1 MEHLMDSSLEAL
13 FKAMLTDSWFINS
26 DGNVDS
32 PQGYF
37 GYVTNTEAELSEI
50 YDAFIDIVEV
60 YGVPANNEI
69 VGSFVARI
77 NDQGIIYIYRTTTQA
92 LAKEWFDDQVSEYIK
107 WNDSQPLED
116 A

>member
-1 MEHLMDSSLEAL
+1 MDTALESL
-13 FKAMLTDSWFINS
+13 FKAMMSEGWFINS

-50 YDAFIDIVEV
+50 YDAFSDVVEV
-60 YGVPANNEI
+60 YGVPATEDI
-69 VGSFVARI
+69 VGSFYASI
-77 NDQGIIYIYRTTTQA
+77 DSNGIIHIYNMGNYSTM
-92 LAKEWFDDQVSEYIK
+92 AKDAFDKSLSEYIK

>member
-1 MEHLMDSSLEAL
+1 MDNSLEAL

-26 DGNVDS
+26 DGNVES

-37 GYVTNTEAELSEI
+37 GYVNNTEAELSEI
-50 YDAFIDIVEV
+50 YDAFSDIVEV
-60 YGVPANNEI
+60 YGTPATEDI
-69 VGSFVARI
+69 VGSFYASI
-77 NDQGIIYIYRTTTQA
+77 DSNGIIHIFSFATQSQ
-92 LAKEWFDDQVSEYIK
+92 AKSAFDMAVSEYIK

>member
-1 MEHLMDSSLEAL
+1 MDTALEVL
-13 FKAMLTDSWFINS
+13 FKAMMTESWFIAT
-26 DGNVDS
+26 DGEVDS
-32 PQGYF
+32 PTGFF

-50 YDAFIDIVEV
+50 YDAFSDIVEV
-60 YGVPANNEI
+60 YGTPANNEI

>member
-1 MEHLMDSSLEAL
+1 MDTALEAL
-13 FKAMLTDSWFINS
+13 FKAMLTNEWFINS
-26 DGNVDS
+26 DGNVEA
-32 PQGYF
+32 PTGYF
-37 GYVTNTEAELSEI
+37 GYVNNTEAELSEI
-50 YDAFIDIVEV
+50 YDAFSDIVEA
-60 YGVPANNEI
+60 YGVPANTEI

-107 WNDSQPLED
+107 WDDSQPLED